1 MPNPIVLITKGTSEL
16 KPAPIPADWI
26 LQGKPETRNK
36 ELATSNDR
44 TATVF
49 DWSCT
54 AGRFNWHYAEDELLV
69 VVDGETFITDE
80 KGREQRLGPGD
91 MGFFPAGSSATWR
104 ITSHVRKFAMVRSTV
119 PKPLVFAMRVWRRL
133 RRMVRRQIVSP
144 LTQGLLALG
153 PNAVWELGVVWTS

>member
-1 MPNPIVLITKGTSEL
+1 MSNSIVLITAGTSDLE
-16 KPAPIPADWI
+16 PAPIPADWI
-26 LQGKPETRNK
+26 LNGRPETRNK
-36 ELATSNDR
+36 ELARSRDR
-44 TATVF
+44 TATIY

-54 AGRFNWHYAEDELLV
+54 AGRFTWHYAEDEILV
-69 VVDGETFITDE
+69 VVSGETFITDE
-80 KGREQRLGPGD
+80 NGKEHRLGPGD